1 MADALRIGILG
12 AGKAAEGH
20 ARAYGRLPD
29 VRVAGIWNRTRAR
42 AEALIGRLE
51 HEPRLYGRWQDMISD
66 DRIDVISIATAPL
79 LRSEPLRLAVDH
91 GRHVLVEKP
100 ISIGV
105 SEAGDM
111 VAAAGTSGA
120 VTAACF
126 NWRYAPAYQ
135 TAWRAI
141 RAGEIGA
148 VRDIRTEWNF
158 RVITADFFRAQ
169 PWTIRLDRSNGPM
182 GEGLSHDWDKVRFLT
197 GCEFTKI
204 VSVVAPVT
212 FKQTGDFLVEGGRTF
227 HLAELSNGVIGQ
239 FSLAVMPGQDRWNMT
254 VIGDEGSLVIPDAGT
269 SLVRQRADD
278 EQPIDVPISDQ
289 DRAPAGVN
297 LLQHTWNRLIA
308 DFVRAVR
315 DRDIQHEGVPHLAAL
330 VDGLRTEE
338 IIAGAR
344 RSSETRQWMTI
355 RLV

>member
-1 MADALRIGILG
+1 MAALRVGILG

-20 ARAYGRLPD
+20 ATAYHRLPD
-29 VRVAGIWNRTRAR
+29 VRVVGIWNRSRGR
-42 AEALIGRLE
+42 AEALASRLE
-51 HEPRLYGRWQDMISD
+51 HEPRLYHRWQDMISD

-79 LRSEPLRLAVDH
+79 LRSEPLRFAVDH

-105 SEAGDM
+105 HQAAGM
-111 VAAAGTSGA
+111 VAAARASTA

-141 RAGEIGA
+141 QAGEIGT
-148 VRDIRTEWNF
+148 VGDLRTEWNF
-158 RVITADFFRAQ
+158 RVTTPDLFIAQ
-169 PWTIRLDRSNGPM
+169 PWTTRLDSSNGSM
-182 GEGLSHDWDKVRFLT
+182 GEGLSHEWDKARFLT

-204 VSVVAPVT
+204 VSVVAPT
-212 FKQTGDFLVEGGRTF
+212 TIKQAGGFLVEGGRTF
-227 HLAELSNGVIGQ
+227 HLAELSNSVIGQ
-239 FSLAVMPGQDRWNMT
+239 FSLTVGPGQDRWNM
-254 VIGDEGSLVIPDAGT
+254 VLIGDEGSLAIPDAGT

-278 EQPIDVPISDQ
+278 DEPVEVPISTE
-289 DRAPAGVN
+289 DRTPAGVD

-315 DRDIQHEGVPHLAAL
+315 DRDIEHEGVPHLATL
-330 VDGLRTEE
+330 TDGLRTEE
-338 IIAGAR
+338 IISAAR
-344 RSSETRQWMTI
+344 RSNQARQWVTV
-355 RLV
+355 RSD

>member
-1 MADALRIGILG
+1 MAGVLRVGILG
-12 AGKAAEGH
+12 AGGAAEGH
-20 ARAYGRLPD
+20 ARAYGRVSD
-29 VRVAGIWNRTRAR
+29 VRVVGIWNRSRGR
-42 AEALIGRLE
+42 AEALADRLE
-51 HEPRLYGRWQDMISD
+51 HEPRLYDRWQDMISD
-66 DRIDVISIATAPL
+66 DRIDVISIATAPM

-105 SEAGDM
+105 PEAADM
-111 VAAAGTSGA
+111 VAAAKNSTA

-141 RAGEIGA
+141 RAGEIGT

-158 RVITADFFRAQ
+158 RVTTADLFIAQ
-169 PWTIRLDRSNGPM
+169 PWARLNGSNGSM
-182 GEGLSHDWDKVRFLT
+182 GEGLSHELDKARFLT

-204 VSVVAPVT
+204 VSVIAPIT
-212 FKQTGDFLVEGGRTF
+212 LKQADGFLVEGGRTF

-239 FSLAVMPGQDRWNMT
+239 FSLTVMPGQDRWNMS
-254 VIGDEGSLVIPDAGT
+254 VIGDEGSVAIPDAGT

-278 EQPIDVPISDQ
+278 VEPIDVPISDQ
-289 DRAPAGVN
+289 DRAPAGIG

-315 DRDIQHEGVPHLAAL
+315 DRDIEHESVPDLAAL
-330 VDGLRTEE
+330 ADGLRTEE
-338 IIAGAR
+338 VIAAAR
-344 RSSETRQWMTI
+344 RSSDARQWVT
-355 RLV
+355 VSSD